1 MNYKVYFEN
10 NKASRCELV
19 KNIND
24 KADYAMV
31 NNERVIKSLVINAL
45 NEKDALIIG
54 NRFAE
59 KFTT

>member
-19 KNIND
+19 KEINET
-24 KADYAMV
+24 ADYAIV

-45 NEKDALIIG
+45 NEI
-54 NRFAE
+54 
-59 KFTT
+59 